1 MDRGPRWGPCLF
13 SKLWAVRAVALLAA
27 YNEERF
33 IGACLAHLVG
43 QGLDVYLLDNAS
55 ADRTVAIASEH
66 LGRGLIGIETLP
78 RGGYYAWKAILER
91 KEELALELEDDWFLH
106 VDADE
111 FRLPPAGHAT
121 LAEALA
127 AADLAGFNAVDFQ
140 EFTFVPTRE
149 EPDHDHERFL
159 ETMRWYYPFSPRRPN
174 QLNAWKRQ
182 PQRVDLAS
190 GAGHRVDFPG
200 VKPFPEPFPMRHYL
214 FLSVEHAIR
223 KYVERR
229 YDPEELEA
237 GWHRA
242 RAALRAED
250 ITLLQQAELRE
261 YRSDAQLDASEP
273 RTRHPVFS
281 P

>member
-1 MDRGPRWGPCLF
+1 MPC
-13 SKLWAVRAVALLAA
+13 VRPYLSHVHAVALLAV

-33 IGACLAHLVG
+33 IGASLKHLIRE
-43 QGLDVYLLDNAS
+43 GLEVYLIDNS
-55 ADRTVAIASEH
+55 STDRTAAIASEY

-78 RGGYYAWKAILER
+78 RRGYYSWREILTR
-91 KEELALELEDDWFLH
+91 KEELSLELEGEWFLH

-111 FRLPPAGHAT
+111 FRFAPPGRDT

-127 AADLAGFNAVDFQ
+127 AVDRAGFNAVDFQ

-149 EPDHDHERFL
+149 EPDHDHDRFL
-159 ETMRWYYPFSPRRPN
+159 ETMRWYYAFSPGRPN
-174 QLNAWKRQ
+174 QLNAWKNQGR
-182 PQRVDLAS
+182 RVGLAS
-190 GAGHRVDFPG
+190 GAGHRVEFPSLR
-200 VKPFPEPFPMRHYL
+200 PYPDPFPMRHYL

-229 YDPEELEA
+229 YDPSELAA

-250 ITLLQQAELRE
+250 ITLLPQAELRLD
-261 YRSDAQLDASEP
+261 RSDEQLDASEP
-273 RTRHPVFS
+273 LTQHPVFA
-281 P
+281 